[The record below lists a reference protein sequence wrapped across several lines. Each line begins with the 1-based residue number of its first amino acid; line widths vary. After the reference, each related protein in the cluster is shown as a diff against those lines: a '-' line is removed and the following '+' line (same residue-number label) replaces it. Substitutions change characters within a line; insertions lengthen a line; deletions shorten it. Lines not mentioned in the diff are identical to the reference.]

1 MPHTLRTRRLLLTP
15 ARRRDGPA
23 LSRAVN
29 HWSVLRHTGTWA
41 FPSDADAT
49 TRRLGQAERYDPTE
63 DSVFVIRHG
72 GSVAGTVGLH
82 RQRGRTYEVGYM
94 LGPAFWGRGL
104 ATEAARAACGFGFR
118 TLGADML
125 TACAYVDN
133 PASGRVLLKLGFAP
147 SPGTR
152 PGWSAARGVSAP
164 MRDYRL
170 VREGWVP

>member
-1 MPHTLRTRRLLLTP
+1 MPHTLRTDRLLLTP

-29 HWSVLRHTGTWA
+29 HWAVLRHTGTWA

-49 TRRLGQAERYDPTE
+49 TRRLALAERHDPAE
-63 DSVFVIRHG
+63 DAVFVIRHEG
-72 GSVAGTVGLH
+72 VVAGTVGLH
-82 RQRGRTYEVGYM
+82 RQRGRSYEVGYM

-104 ATEAARAACGFGFR
+104 ATEAARAACAHGFR
-118 TLGADML
+118 ALRAEAI

-133 PASGRVLLKLGFAP
+133 PASGRVLRKLGFAAL
-147 SPGTR
+147 PGTR
-152 PGWSAARGVSAP
+152 SGWSAARGGGAP

-170 VREGWVP
+170 DREGWPT